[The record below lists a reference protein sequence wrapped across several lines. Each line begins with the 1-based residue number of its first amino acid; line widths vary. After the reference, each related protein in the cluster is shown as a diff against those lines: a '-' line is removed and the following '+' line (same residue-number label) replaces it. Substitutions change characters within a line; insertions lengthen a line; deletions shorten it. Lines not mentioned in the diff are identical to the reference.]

1 MGGDGKF
8 PENRENN
15 REFRKFQIIGA
26 MLIGALFG
34 GCFVISFN

>member
-1 MGGDGKF
+1 MRGDGKF

-26 MLIGALFG
+26 LLAE
-34 GCFVISFN
+34 CFYQIFQS